1 MLPASG
7 PRRSHATAAA
17 CVAHGPLLLSGL
29 DPCTPTHGSMRRAG
43 LMIRRKALLGPQM
56 NSGFRQSDDLFI
68 RCAFP
73 PLQTCVGA
81 NGCLVRVP
89 QDFVREVH
97 RVPQ

>member
-29 DPCTPTHGSMRRAG
+29 DPCTPIHGSMRRAG
-43 LMIRRKALLGPQM
+43 LIIHREASLGPQVK
-56 NSGFRQSDDLFI
+56 SGFRQSDDLFI
-68 RCAFP
+68 RCASP

-81 NGCLVRVP
+81 NGCFVRVP
-89 QDFVREVH
+89 QDFVGEGH